1 MIFVIAKNY
10 FVHISFLID
19 DVAVLT
25 LVSLTIPPT
34 TTFSYLGPAIGDDK
48 K

>member
-1 MIFVIAKNY
+1 MTFVVAKNY
-10 FVHISFLID
+10 LIHIPFLID

-25 LVSLTIPPT
+25 LVGLTIPPT